1 LSVAALDGSN
11 QTFSQSIRALR
22 AAEAAPKRVHDN
34 LFGLHLVGILP
45 TNVLRVRRYPMSK
58 VEKISVALTP
68 EMAQMVKAGVSS
80 GDYASS
86 SELIREALR
95 EWRQKREIQA
105 QAREELGKLWD
116 VGMASGEPIDGP
128 SAIRGLRAK
137 LKEVV

>member
-1 LSVAALDGSN
+1 
-11 QTFSQSIRALR
+11 
-22 AAEAAPKRVHDN
+22 
-34 LFGLHLVGILP
+34 
-45 TNVLRVRRYPMSK
+45 MSK

-68 EMAQMVKAGVSS
+68 EMAQMVKANVGA

-105 QAREELGKLWD
+105 QARAELGKLWD

-128 SAIRGLRAK
+128 AAVNGLRAK

>member
-1 LSVAALDGSN
+1 
-11 QTFSQSIRALR
+11 
-22 AAEAAPKRVHDN
+22 
-34 LFGLHLVGILP
+34 
-45 TNVLRVRRYPMSK
+45 MSK

-68 EMAQMVKAGVSS
+68 EMAQMVRANVGS

-95 EWRQKREIQA
+95 EWRQRRETHA

-116 VGMASGEPIDGP
+116 VGLASGVPIDGP
-128 SAIRGLRAK
+128 SAIGGLRAK